1 MRLLP
6 VVFSATGNTAS
17 VVRVI
22 CEAWGSQEAFFD
34 LSSPQLKPKTFS
46 PDDCVLIAC
55 PVYGGR
61 IPTIVQKRLN
71 LLQFN
76 GARVMTVVTYG
87 NRAYEDARL
96 ELNDIVTQQGGTVFA
111 SAAIVASHSIV
122 SRLAAGRPNALDKQ
136 NIAAFV
142 RFAKQKLQRG
152 DDNVVSVPGK
162 RPYRSWS
169 KPPVAPVLIGQCVH
183 CGLCV
188 RQCPVQAI
196 DPRDPSNTDPNVCI
210 MCMRCIRICT
220 QGAKALP
227 APVQQATEAM
237 LSKYMDVIR
246 ENEYFI

>member
-1 MRLLP
+1 MEKR
-6 VVFSATGNTAS
+6 
-17 VVRVI
+17 RI
-22 CEAWGSQEAFFD
+22 CI
-34 LSSPQLKPKTFS
+34 KN
-46 PDDCVLIAC
+46 
-55 PVYGGR
+55 GR
-61 IPTIVQKRLN
+61 IHNGIVPEVLEGDI
-71 LLQFN
+71 LLKDGKIEAIGKDLAVDEATEILDVEGKEIYPGFVEAH
-76 GARVMTVVTYG
+76 GHIGLDGYG
-87 NRAYEDARL
+87 IGYEGMDYN

-136 NIAAFV
+136 NIAAFA

-196 DPRDPSNTDPNVCI
+196 DPRDPSKTDPDVCI